1 MRTRCL
7 DCRGW
12 ATHKGRCGEHHKAYE
27 AGRTVQS
34 HRKRREAIARGSN
47 AAARLR
53 AVVRKAKRGDCAKCG
68 GSFLPSGVDIDH
80 VLPLAKGGE
89 DVDENVQVLCKGCHA
104 TKTRSDFNHQRSP
117 F

>member
-1 MRTRCL
+1 MRVRCL

-12 ATHKGRCGEHHKAYE
+12 ATHKGRCAQHHRAYE

-34 HRKRREAIARGSN
+34 HRKRREVIARGSN

-53 AVVRKAKRGDCAKCG
+53 AAVRKAGEAQCANCG
-68 GSFLPSGVDIDH
+68 GFFLPSGVDIDH
-80 VLPLAKGGE
+80 VVPLALGGE
-89 DVDENVQVLCKGCHA
+89 DVDGNVQPLCKGCHK
-104 TKTRSDFNHQRSP
+104 TKTRKDFDHQRPP